1 MEAIAVDSRTLEQ
14 RFDAARREH
23 AGTIRTFA
31 RNCVFQLPG
40 FDLDDV
46 QQELLVVLWRCVKN
60 YDPNRG
66 ASFNT
71 LFQGS
76 ARNHVIGLVRTA
88 NAQKRG
94 KDKMTTLSDE
104 AFQLAVEQMSIE
116 GSAEDWYFA
125 IAEYGERFVDELELA
140 AAG

>member
-1 MEAIAVDSRTLEQ
+1 MEITVDRRTLEE
-14 RFDAARREH
+14 RFRVAQQQYK
-23 AGTIRTFA
+23 GTIRTFA

-40 FDLDDV
+40 MDV
-46 QQELLVVLWRCVKN
+46 EDVCQELLMVLWKCVQN

-76 ARNHVIGLVRTA
+76 ARNQVIGLVRTA

-94 KDKMTTLSDE
+94 KGRVVTLDPE
-104 AFQLAVEQMSIE
+104 AFSLAAERMSIE

-125 IAEYGERFVDELELA
+125 IAEHGERFVEELDVA
-140 AAG
+140 AS

>member
-1 MEAIAVDSRTLEQ
+1 MEITVDRRTLEERFRVAQQ
-14 RFDAARREH
+14 RYN
-23 AGTIRTFA
+23 GTIRTFA

-40 FDLDDV
+40 MDV
-46 QQELLVVLWRCVKN
+46 EDVCQELLMVLWKCVQN

-76 ARNHVIGLVRTA
+76 ARNQVIGLVRTA

-94 KDKMTTLSDE
+94 KGRVVTLDPE
-104 AFQLAVEQMSIE
+104 AFSLAAERMSIE

-125 IAEYGERFVDELELA
+125 IAEHGERFVEELDVA
-140 AAG
+140 AS

>member
-1 MEAIAVDSRTLEQ
+1 VEITVDRRTLEE
-14 RFDAARREH
+14 RFRVAQQQYK
-23 AGTIRTFA
+23 GTIRTFA

-40 FDLDDV
+40 MDV
-46 QQELLVVLWRCVKN
+46 EDVCQELLMVLWKCVQN

-76 ARNHVIGLVRTA
+76 ARNQVIGLVRTA

-94 KDKMTTLSDE
+94 KGRVVTLDPE
-104 AFQLAVEQMSIE
+104 AFSLAAERMSIE

-125 IAEYGERFVDELELA
+125 IAEHGERFVEELDVA
-140 AAG
+140 AS

>member
-1 MEAIAVDSRTLEQ
+1 MQPIVVDQRTLEA
-14 RFDAARREH
+14 RFDAARKH
-23 AGTIRTFA
+23 YAGTIRTFA

-40 FDLDDV
+40 FDLEDI

-66 ASFNT
+66 AGFNT

-94 KDKMTTLSDE
+94 KGQITTLSDE
-104 AFQLAVEQMSIE
+104 AFTTAVERMSIE

-125 IAEYGERFVDELELA
+125 IAEYGDRFVSELELA
-140 AAG
+140 AG